1 MLKIDSHQHFWKYD
15 AVRHSWLN
23 DEMKALRQDFMPE
36 HLKPLL
42 ETNGIDGCMLVQVDQ
57 TLEENDFQLQNAA
70 NNDFVKGVVGWVDL
84 QAADIS
90 EQLERLAEFEKLKG
104 FRHILQGES
113 DRALMLKPAFLNGIS
128 KLQQFGLTYDILIFP
143 DQLTYAKELVAR
155 FPDQLF
161 VLDHIAK
168 PDIKNGIM
176 AEWKAGIQELAKYD
190 NVYCKVS
197 GMVTEANWNEWTE
210 GDFIPYL
217 DVIFEAF
224 GTNRLM
230 FGSDW
235 PVCLVAANYEQVLSI
250 TANYVSQF
258 SPYEQQLFWGGNA
271 IKFYNLK
278 Q

>member
-1 MLKIDSHQHFWKYD
+1 
-15 AVRHSWLN
+15 
-23 DEMKALRQDFMPE
+23 
-36 HLKPLL
+36 
-42 ETNGIDGCMLVQVDQ
+42 
-57 TLEENDFQLQNAA
+57 
-70 NNDFVKGVVGWVDL
+70 DL

-104 FRHILQGES
+104 FRHILQGEP
-113 DRALMLKPAFLNGIS
+113 DRALMLKPAFLNGVS
-128 KLQQFGLTYDILIFP
+128 KLQQFGFTYDILIFP
-143 DQLTYAKELVAR
+143 DQLPYAKELVAR